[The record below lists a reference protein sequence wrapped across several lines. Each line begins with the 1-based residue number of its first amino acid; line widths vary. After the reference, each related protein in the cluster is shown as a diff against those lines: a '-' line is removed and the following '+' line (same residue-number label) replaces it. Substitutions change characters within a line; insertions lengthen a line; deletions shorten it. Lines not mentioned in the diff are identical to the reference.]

1 MPFGTWCHMVTSGQ
15 HLSGVTQSVFVL
27 WFLWLLLALSSYVRI
42 EPAPY
47 DVLGSGLLVA
57 FLILG
62 LRIPH
67 GVRAPIFCLSIFM
80 LANIIAGMCA
90 PDPVHTLRSMFV
102 RFYLIVSW
110 FFFTCLIYENP
121 IRVYEVIWGGYI
133 FAAIITV
140 FVGVLVVFGF
150 VSPSADSFW
159 SDDQGRA
166 SGLFK
171 DPNVFGPYL
180 VPVALY
186 TLTRMIDGSGLRLLA
201 MGALFVW
208 FGFGILVGFSRGAW
222 LNLGVSFMVAIA
234 LRFYTER
241 RLAQS
246 ARSFVRAGILLGAAS
261 LVVISATSG
270 KTIGEMFETRAKLV
284 QSYDTDRF
292 ANQAKIVEKVLVN
305 PIGIGPGR
313 AEDLETFGHAPHNL
327 FLHVLIES
335 GWFGAVAFYAFLT
348 MTLWRGLN
356 FCMQPTV
363 IQNIY
368 IIVFACTVGT
378 LTQSLFI
385 DSTHWR
391 HMFLLFGMLWGP
403 LLAWQADRAA
413 FLSLR
418 RSSVGF

>member
-1 MPFGTWCHMVTSGQ
+1 MLNHPSCFAATPPYFG
-15 HLSGVTQSVFVL
+15 GVTQSVFVL
-27 WFLWLLLALSSYVRI
+27 WLLWLLLALSSYVRI
-42 EPAPY
+42 EPAPC
-47 DVLGSGLLVA
+47 DVLGSGLFVL
-57 FLILG
+57 FFILG
-62 LRIPH
+62 LGIPR
-67 GVRAPIFCLSIFM
+67 GIGAPTFCLFIFM

-90 PDPVHTLRSMFV
+90 PDPVHTLRSMFI
-102 RFYLIVSW
+102 RLYMILSW

-121 IRVYEVIWGGYI
+121 QRVYGIIWNGYI
-133 FAAIITV
+133 FAAIICMLAASLIYA
-140 FVGVLVVFGF
+140 GIIALPPPPGHASYEVL
-150 VSPSADSFW
+150 
-159 SDDQGRA
+159 RA
-166 SGLFK
+166 QGLFK

-186 TLTRMIDGSGLRLLA
+186 TLARTIDGSGLRLLA
-201 MGALFVW
+201 MGALSAW
-208 FGFGILVGFSRGAW
+208 FGFGILIGFSRGSW
-222 LNLGVSFMVAIA
+222 LNLGVSFMVAMA

-241 RLAQS
+241 GLAQS
-246 ARSFVRAGILLGAAS
+246 ARSFVRVGILLGAAS
-261 LVVISATSG
+261 LMVIWAKSAG
-270 KTIGEMFETRAKLV
+270 IIGEMFETRSKPV
-284 QSYDTDRF
+284 QDYDIDRF
-292 ANQAKIVEKVLVN
+292 ANQAKTVKKVLVT
-305 PIGIGPGR
+305 PIGIGPGQ
-313 AEDLETFGHAPHNL
+313 AEDLETFGYAPHSL

-335 GWFGAVAFYAFLT
+335 GWLGAVAFYAFLA

-368 IIVFACTVGT
+368 IIVFGCTVGT

>member
-1 MPFGTWCHMVTSGQ
+1 MVTSGQ
-15 HLSGVTQSVFVL
+15 HLGGLTQNVFA
-27 WFLWLLLALSSYVRI
+27 LWLLWLLVALSSYVRI

-47 DVLGSGLLVA
+47 DVLGSGLFVL
-57 FLILG
+57 FFILG
-62 LRIPH
+62 LRIPR
-67 GVRAPIFCLSIFM
+67 GIGAPTFCLFIFM

-90 PDPVHTLRSMFV
+90 PDPIHTLKPMFI
-102 RFYLIVSW
+102 RLYMILSW
-110 FFFTCLIYENP
+110 LFFTCLIYENP
-121 IRVYEVIWGGYI
+121 RRVYEVIWSGYI
-133 FAAIITV
+133 FAAIICMLV
-140 FVGVLVVFGF
+140 ASLIYAGIIALPPAPGHASYEVLYENE
-150 VSPSADSFW
+150 
-159 SDDQGRA
+159 RA
-166 SGLFK
+166 QGLFK

-186 TLTRMIDGSGLRLLA
+186 TLARMIDGSGLRPLA

-208 FGFGILVGFSRGAW
+208 FGFGILIGFSRGAW
-222 LNLGVSFMVAIA
+222 LNLGVSFMIAMA

-241 RLAQS
+241 GPVQY
-246 ARSFVRAGILLGAAS
+246 ARAFVLVGVFLGAAS
-261 LVVISATSG
+261 LVIIWAKSTD
-270 KTIGEMFETRAKLV
+270 TIGEIFDTRVKLV
-284 QSYDTDRF
+284 QDYDTDRF
-292 ANQAKIVEKVLVN
+292 AIQAEVVKEVLVT
-305 PIGIGPGR
+305 PIGLGPGR
-313 AEDLETFGHAPHNL
+313 AADFDTFRNAPHNL

-335 GWFGAVAFYAFLT
+335 GWLGAVAFYAFLA

-391 HMFLLFGMLWGP
+391 HMFLLLGMLWGP

-418 RSSVGF
+418 RSSMGF

>member
-1 MPFGTWCHMVTSGQ
+1 MVTRDQ
-15 HLSGVTQSVFVL
+15 HLAGVTQSVFAL
-27 WFLWLLLALSSYVRI
+27 WLLWLLLALSSYVRI

-47 DVLGSGLLVA
+47 DVLGSGLFVL
-57 FLILG
+57 FFILG
-62 LRIPH
+62 LGIPR
-67 GVRAPIFCLSIFM
+67 GIGAPTFCLFIFM

-90 PDPVHTLRSMFV
+90 PDPVHTLRSMFI
-102 RFYLIVSW
+102 RLYMILSW

-121 IRVYEVIWGGYI
+121 QRVYGIIWNGYI
-133 FAAIITV
+133 FAAIICTIV
-140 FVGVLVVFGF
+140 ASLIYAGIIALPPAAGQPSYEVLYE
-150 VSPSADSFW
+150 SK
-159 SDDQGRA
+159 RA
-166 SGLFK
+166 QGLFK

-186 TLTRMIDGSGLRLLA
+186 TLARMIDGSGLRLLA
-201 MGALFVW
+201 MSALSVW
-208 FGFGILVGFSRGAW
+208 FGFGILIGFSRGAW
-222 LNLGVSFMVAIA
+222 LNLGVSFMVAMA

-241 RLAQS
+241 RLAQY
-246 ARSFVRAGILLGAAS
+246 AKSFVLVSIFLGAAS
-261 LVVISATSG
+261 LVVIWAKSAD
-270 KTIGEMFETRAKLV
+270 TIGEMFETRAKLV

-292 ANQAKIVEKVLVN
+292 ANQAKIVEKVLVI

-313 AEDLETFGHAPHNL
+313 AHNLDAFGHAPHNL

-335 GWFGAVAFYAFLT
+335 GWLGAAAFYAFLA

-378 LTQSLFI
+378 LTQSLFV
-385 DSTHWR
+385 DTTHWR

>member
-1 MPFGTWCHMVTSGQ
+1 MVTSGQ
-15 HLSGVTQSVFVL
+15 HLGGVTQSVFAL
-27 WFLWLLLALSSYVRI
+27 WLLWLLLALSSYVRI

-47 DVLGSGLLVA
+47 DVLGSGLFVL
-57 FLILG
+57 FFILG
-62 LRIPH
+62 LGIPR
-67 GVRAPIFCLSIFM
+67 GIGAPTFCLFIFM

-90 PDPVHTLRSMFV
+90 PDPVHTLRSMFI
-102 RFYLIVSW
+102 RLYMILSW

-121 IRVYEVIWGGYI
+121 QRVYGIIWNGYI
-133 FAAIITV
+133 FAAIICTLV
-140 FVGVLVVFGF
+140 ASLIYAGIIALPPAAGHFSYEVLHER
-150 VSPSADSFW
+150 
-159 SDDQGRA
+159 QRA
-166 SGLFK
+166 QGLFK

-186 TLTRMIDGSGLRLLA
+186 TLARMIDGSGLRLLA

-208 FGFGILVGFSRGAW
+208 FGFGILIGFSRGAW
-222 LNLGVSFMVAIA
+222 LNLGVSFMVAMA

-241 RLAQS
+241 GLAQYAS
-246 ARSFVRAGILLGAAS
+246 SLVLVGVFLGTAS
-261 LVVISATSG
+261 LVVVWAKSAD
-270 KTIGEMFETRAKLV
+270 TIGEVFETRAKAV
-284 QSYDTDRF
+284 QYYDVKRF
-292 ANQAKIVEKVLVN
+292 ATQAAILKNALVN

-313 AEDLETFGHAPHNL
+313 AEDLETFGYAPHNL
-327 FLHVLIES
+327 FLHVLAES
-335 GWFGAVAFYAFLT
+335 GWLGAVAFYAFLA

-363 IQNIY
+363 IQSIY